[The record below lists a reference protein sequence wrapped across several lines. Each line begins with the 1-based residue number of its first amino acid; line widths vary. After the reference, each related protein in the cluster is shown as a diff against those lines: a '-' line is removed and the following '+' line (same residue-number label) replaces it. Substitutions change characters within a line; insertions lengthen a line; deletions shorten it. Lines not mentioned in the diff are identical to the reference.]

1 MIDKSTQ
8 TSNMEKIIIE
18 GRPVAWARA
27 GICKNRFFDRQSK
40 ERQSFQWKLK
50 RAFNK
55 CPTEAAIVLSCIFS
69 FALPKN
75 ASKAKRMALLGTFH
89 EGRPD
94 VDNLA
99 KFVNDAA
106 QGILWCDDSQV
117 VRLTVEKVW
126 AEEDKTTICFEKAI

>member
-1 MIDKSTQ
+1 
-8 TSNMEKIIIE
+8 MEKIEIAGKPI
-18 GRPVAWARA
+18 AWKRV
-27 GICKNRFFDRQSK
+27 GVNKGRFFDRQAK
-40 ERQSFQWKLK
+40 ERQSFQWRLK
-50 RAFNK
+50 SAFNK
-55 CPTEAAIVLSCIFS
+55 CPTEAPIVLSCIFS

-75 ASKAKRMALLGTFH
+75 ASKVKRMALLGAFH

-106 QGILWCDDSQV
+106 QGILWRDDSQV

-126 AEEDKTTICFEKAI
+126 AEEDKTTIYFEEAI